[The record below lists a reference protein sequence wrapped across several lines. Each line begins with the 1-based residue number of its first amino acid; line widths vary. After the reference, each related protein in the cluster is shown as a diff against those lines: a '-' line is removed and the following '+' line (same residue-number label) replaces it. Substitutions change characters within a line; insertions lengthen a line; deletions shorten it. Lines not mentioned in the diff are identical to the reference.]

1 MNKTFHT
8 IRWTLGVMLKA
19 FPVLVS
25 SFILVQ
31 VFLSVIPFG
40 ESYFFSKIVDGLIDI
55 NNNQWFTF
63 FIYLMIFRTLRVLFR
78 ILQRFLG
85 RIFNFNLEPHLTRL
99 FTYKIASL
107 DLQHLEDKDTAN
119 LIAKTRDEYQWRFR
133 EVFTLIFDMVIQ
145 LAGFGAVLYILVP
158 KYWYLLIIILLGE
171 IPSFLVNKDFNQDS
185 FKFFDDNT
193 IKNRQLRDLVGY
205 LTSKNYL
212 SELKINQS
220 ISFLKSKFEEIQVF
234 FTQGRINMRRQK
246 LPKDFLTDSI
256 SLIIMAVCLLLVIN
270 DIKTGLITVGMFT
283 FYYNTLRQAGDSF
296 SAAINDF
303 VQISDHTLYLNNFQK
318 ILSLNQI
325 IISGSLSK
333 GISKLPKIEFREV
346 SFKYPHSD
354 RLVFKNLNLT
364 INSGEEIAL
373 VGINGAGKSTLIKLL
388 CRFYDPTEGDIFV
401 DGINL
406 KQLNMNYWHKQLSV
420 LFQEFT
426 RYPSL
431 TLEDNIKISSHTRTS
446 TTKLKSSLK
455 KADSLDLLK
464 KYKDG
469 LNTYMSQRYGGEE
482 PSWGQWQKIAI
493 SRIFYRNSPIMI
505 LDEPTASIDAVS
517 ESKIFDNLYKKVT
530 NKTIIIVSHR
540 FSTVRNAQ
548 RIIVLSQG
556 KIIEEGDHDKLMSL
570 NGEYAQSFNL
580 QAQGYQSETDLKV

>member
-1 MNKTFHT
+1 
-8 IRWTLGVMLKA
+8 MLKA

-493 SRIFYRNSPIMI
+493 SRIFYRNSPIII
-505 LDEPTASIDAVS
+505 LDDPTASIDAVS

>member
-1 MNKTFHT
+1 
-8 IRWTLGVMLKA
+8 MLKA